1 MTLSPKILAALKK
14 VDDAHA
20 ALFAALE
27 EEARRE
33 RLARSGR
40 KRAAPTRQSTK
51 RGALQTPR
59 LDSLPG
65 GASDRPGHPEG
76 RPEPDSQAGA

>member
-33 RLARSGR
+33 RLAGRGR
-40 KRAAPTRQSTK
+40 KRAAPTRQGIK
-51 RGALQTPR
+51 RGALQPPQ

-65 GASDRPGHPEG
+65 GTNG
-76 RPEPDSQAGA
+76 RPEHPGGRPSQTGA